1 MKDVPF
7 LKLLKDKNYLMY
19 FISNM
24 VSPIGDNLFN
34 IAITW
39 YMIKKTN
46 SIAPIGIVGGLS
58 LTAKIIFGPFVG
70 VIIDKFS
77 RKKVCIMSDVVRAVL
92 IAALMFFIF
101 ADWNIV
107 FVYLTIFIV
116 EFVDLFYRP
125 SVTSILT
132 NIVDEDLIAGA
143 FSLNGFM
150 NYFTA
155 FIGVSLG
162 GVFSQYMNVYVVLVF
177 NASTFIISAFSI
189 SLIRMKE
196 NLVGN
201 SCEEVES
208 KHILSSLKGG
218 VTYIKSKKFI
228 LQFMIVTFI
237 SNIAYTVIY
246 GLIPAVAKDVF
257 NSSII
262 YSILQ
267 IGVTLGSSV
276 GLFIIGNMKIKKVG
290 KTSIWGSFLAA
301 GFVIL
306 FTFTK
311 YPILAIGFISLFGL
325 VDSATIP
332 IFGYNQKQIDDQYR
346 GRVISITNTVILLGS
361 ALINYVIATFSSKL
375 NIQVMYYMS
384 AFLLIL
390 SGVFSII
397 FKEIRTAEF
406 K

>member
-7 LKLLKDKNYLMY
+7 LKLLKNKNYLMY

-77 RKKVCIMSDVVRAVL
+77 RKKVCIMSDIVRAVL

-107 FVYLTIFIV
+107 FVYLTIFTV

-125 SVTSILT
+125 SVTSILR

-177 NASTFIISAFSI
+177 NASTFIISAFCI
-189 SLIRMKE
+189 SLIRMKKD
-196 NLVGN
+196 LVRD
-201 SCEEVES
+201 SCEES
-208 KHILSSLKGG
+208 KSKNILSSLRGG
-218 VTYIKSKKFI
+218 LIYIRSKKFI
-228 LQFMIVTFI
+228 LQFMFVTFI

-246 GLIPAVAKDVF
+246 GLIPAIARDVF

-290 KTSIWGSFLAA
+290 KTSILGSFLAA
-301 GFVIL
+301 GFIIL

-361 ALINYVIATFSSKL
+361 ALINYVIATFSSSL

-390 SGVFSII
+390 SGVLGII